1 MATRGMIGM
10 ALAMFYASGQSGDET
25 KLDRTRRVNL
35 AYSANMPSYVA
46 DEIATRYTSTAK
58 SSKWQALDTVETEI
72 SIQGTRAV
80 RHQIRRNGRPWEQ
93 AFDALPGFR
102 WYGGFGTEIRPV
114 FDPTCS
120 TTLEYQGR
128 ADVGGNRLMRFL
140 FTAPADGC
148 FAVLFMNGKQVNP
161 PRLGHVFIDETTG
174 SVMQY
179 EEEAN
184 DLPADFGI
192 TQRTE
197 QVSWANVK
205 IGDAT
210 HLLPVAASFMVRYA
224 TGARAKIE
232 VEFRN
237 HRHFEA
243 SSQIAFPK

>member
-1 MATRGMIGM
+1 MTTRGMIGI
-10 ALAMFYASGQSGDET
+10 ALTLFCASGQSGDET
-25 KLDRTRRVNL
+25 KLARARRVNL
-35 AYSANMPSYVA
+35 AYAGSMPSYVA
-46 DEIATRYTSTAK
+46 DEIANRYTSGPK
-58 SSKWQALDTVETEI
+58 SSKWQPLDTVETEI
-72 SIQGTRAV
+72 TIEGTRAI
-80 RHQIRRNGRPWEQ
+80 RRQIRRNGRPWDQ

-114 FDPTCS
+114 FDPACGA
-120 TTLEYQGR
+120 TLEYQGR
-128 ADVGGNRLMRFL
+128 ADVRGSRLMRFL
-140 FTAPADGC
+140 FTAPADSC
-148 FAVLFMNGKQVNP
+148 FAVLFMNGKQANP

-174 SVMQY
+174 NVMQY

-184 DLPADFGI
+184 DLPADFGM

-197 QVSWANVK
+197 QVSWSNVR

-232 VEFRN
+232 LEFRN

-243 SSQIAFPK
+243 SSHIAFPK

>member
-1 MATRGMIGM
+1 MTRGLI
-10 ALAMFYASGQSGDET
+10 ALALTLFCASGQSGDET
-25 KLDRTRRVNL
+25 KLERARRVSL
-35 AYSANMPSYVA
+35 AYATSMPSYVA
-46 DEIATRYTSTAK
+46 DETAKRYTSGPK

-72 SIQGTRAV
+72 TIEGTRAV
-80 RHQIRRNGRPWEQ
+80 RRQIRRNGRPWDQ
-93 AFDALPGFR
+93 PFNALPGFR

-114 FDPTCS
+114 FDPACATA
-120 TTLEYQGR
+120 LEYQGL
-128 ADVGGNRLMRFL
+128 ADVRGNRLMRFL
-140 FTAPADGC
+140 FTGPADSC
-148 FAVLFMNGKQVNP
+148 FAVLFMNGKQANP
-161 PRLGHVFIDETTG
+161 PRLGHVFVDEATG

-192 TQRTE
+192 SQRTE

-210 HLLPVAASFMVRYA
+210 HLLPVAATFMVRYA